1 MDLLL
6 AVLINPLLLKYI
18 LCVYVFERE
27 REKGRGR
34 NKKGDRDKEE
44 EKIMLKPLKFTGKKS
59 YSADSFSVAKKK
71 KTPHISLEV

>member
-1 MDLLL
+1 MLILLKTEDLKTERSDLSLKKSCLLLDLLL

-34 NKKGDRDKEE
+34 NNEGERE
-44 EKIMLKPLKFTGKKS
+44 T
-59 YSADSFSVAKKK
+59 KKK
-71 KTPHISLEV
+71 KRK